1 MYNYTRFHKCLWRL
15 ICGSQ
20 LEGYGSGEGLED
32 KSIPDKR
39 ATHCKP
45 HEEGTLQSKL
55 AGSEFKL
62 IWGKIATLWIQISLK
77 HRLWCFEAPLRLA

>member
-1 MYNYTRFHKCLWRL
+1 MPLKANC
-15 ICGSQ
+15 Q

-32 KSIPDKR
+32 KSISDKR
-39 ATHCKP
+39 ATLCKP

-62 IWGKIATLWIQISLK
+62 IWGKIATLWIRISLK
-77 HRLWCFEAPLRLA
+77 HGLCCFEAPTFSLEDAYKAG